1 MSAIKGQPLPAI
13 LFANDLLEGDV
24 IFLGPSGWTR
34 NPAEAAIARTQDE
47 ADALQATGAAAAA
60 RNEVVDVYLAEVS
73 LDPAGR
79 PTLPVPI
86 AFSDPEL
93 DSGTQFDLVPD
104 VEPQFMRVHVSGNDL
119 GTYAVSVSDFYCF
132 GWVWPVYDGFWA
144 C

>member
-79 PTLPVPI
+79 PTPKHFRECFRTLGPSI
-86 AFSDPEL
+86 R
-93 DSGTQFDLVPD
+93 T
-104 VEPQFMRVHVSGNDL
+104 DL
-119 GTYAVSVSDFYCF
+119 GKQAEFPRN
-132 GWVWPVYDGFWA
+132 PVA
-144 C
+144 AE